1 MKIPKWLKDE
11 DGDDKAEEP
20 KPKADD
26 EELSEEDKLPGDER
40 DPTTYPLW

>member
-11 DGDDKAEEP
+11 DGDDEAEEP
-20 KPKADD
+20 KPQADD
-26 EELSEEDKLPGDER
+26 EELSHEDTRPGDER